1 MGSQLQPAI
10 FIGHGSPMNAISEN
24 TYTATLREWGDR
36 LRAKKPRAVVVFSAH
51 WETEDFQV
59 LSATEPRTI
68 HDFYGFPRALFEV
81 RYAAKGDLTLAA
93 RVADILKHEPASLT
107 QQWGLD
113 HGVWSVMKH
122 LWPNADIPIVPV
134 SLSRR
139 LDPESHI
146 RAGRLLRELRSD
158 GVLLLG
164 SGNIVHNLR
173 EMSREADASPANW
186 NVEFDKR
193 VAAALE
199 ARDEKFLAGASRSG
213 EFAARKAI
221 PTREHFM
228 PLLPIYGASFGPG
241 EGGSSGE
248 KPEFFAT
255 EYHHGTLAMRSVAY
269 GA

>member
-1 MGSQLQPAI
+1 MNSQLQPAV
-10 FIGHGSPMNAISEN
+10 FIGHGSPMNAITEN
-24 TYTATLREWGDR
+24 SYTSTLRAWGEK

-59 LSATEPRTI
+59 LAVEEPRTI

-81 RYAAKGDLTLAA
+81 RYPAKGDLALAT

-122 LWPNADIPIVPV
+122 LWPDADLPIVPV

-146 RAGRLLRELRSD
+146 RAGRLLRGLRQE

-173 EMSREADASPANW
+173 EMSRDVDAPPTSWCA
-186 NVEFDKR
+186 EFDLK
-193 VAAALE
+193 VASALE
-199 ARDEKFLAGASRSG
+199 ARDEKFLAGATRSSDL
-213 EFAARKAI
+213 AARKSI

-228 PLLPIYGASFGPG
+228 PLLPIFGASLD
-241 EGGSSGE
+241 GSSKGE
-248 KPEFFAT
+248 DPVFFTT
-255 EYHHGTLAMRSVAY
+255 EYHHGTLSMRSVAY
-269 GA
+269 GV